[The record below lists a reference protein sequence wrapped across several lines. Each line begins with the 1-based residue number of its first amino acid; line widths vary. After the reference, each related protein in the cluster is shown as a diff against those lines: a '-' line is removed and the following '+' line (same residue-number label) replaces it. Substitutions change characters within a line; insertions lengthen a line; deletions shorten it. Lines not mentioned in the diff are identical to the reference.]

1 MGDLELEMQESPVS
15 RSSAGPLEKKAQ
27 VGWGMSHG
35 FGQASQCSGLSFC
48 GAWTLGVWASV
59 VAAPGI

>member
-1 MGDLELEMQESPVS
+1 MVGDLELEMQESPVS

-35 FGQASQCSGLSFC
+35 FGE
-48 GAWTLGVWASV
+48 
-59 VAAPGI
+59 

>member
-15 RSSAGPLEKKAQ
+15 RSGVGSLEKKAQ

-35 FGQASQCSGLSFC
+35 FGE
-48 GAWTLGVWASV
+48 
-59 VAAPGI
+59 